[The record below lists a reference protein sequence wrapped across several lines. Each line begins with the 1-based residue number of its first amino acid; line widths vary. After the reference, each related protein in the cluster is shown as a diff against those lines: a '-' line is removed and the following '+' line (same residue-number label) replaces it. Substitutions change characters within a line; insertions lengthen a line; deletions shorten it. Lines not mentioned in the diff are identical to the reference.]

1 MINETYEATEIVKYL
16 YLGSYFNVYH
26 KFPEKNNIGLIIDVS
41 CEKDTDTNIQKI
53 NYKLYDNHEQNISNI
68 IDVIIDT
75 IQINI
80 DNKINVLIHC
90 YAGKS
95 RSASFV
101 IAYLMKYKNVSMNDA
116 YEFILSKRYI
126 YPNDNFISQ
135 LMNYE
140 CELFKIDKSTFN
152 IDDYMIQ
159 RISELFGCT
168 IEKSKDLYHL
178 NNKDIAKIIKSNL
191 V

>member
-1 MINETYEATEIVKYL
+1 V
-16 YLGSYFNVYH
+16 
-26 KFPEKNNIGLIIDVS
+26 
-41 CEKDTDTNIQKI
+41 
-53 NYKLYDNHEQNISNI
+53 
-68 IDVIIDT
+68 
-75 IQINI
+75 
-80 DNKINVLIHC
+80 
-90 YAGKS
+90 
-95 RSASFV
+95 
-101 IAYLMKYKNVSMNDA
+101 

-178 NNKDIAKIIKSNL
+178 NNKDISKIIKSNL